1 MESMDSSREQDL
13 TKILEAFSRL
23 RQSQDWNTI
32 QELYFKP
39 QEKSIELQLLNE
51 SRSPKIDDSKLYKL
65 QGEWQRIRLNDAER
79 VIEILT
85 AELKG
90 IKQNYES

>member
-1 MESMDSSREQDL
+1 MEREQEL

-23 RQSQDWNTI
+23 RQTQDWSTV

-39 QEKSIELQLLNE
+39 QIVSIESQLLSE
-51 SRSPKIDDSKLYKL
+51 SQSPKIDDSKLYKL
-65 QGEWQRIRLNDAER
+65 QGEWQRVKLNDADR
-79 VIEILT
+79 VIERLT

-90 IKQNYES
+90 IKQNNQINYES

>member
-1 MESMDSSREQDL
+1 MEREQEL

-23 RQSQDWNTI
+23 RQTQDWNTV

-39 QEKSIELQLLNE
+39 QIDSIESQLLSE
-51 SRSPKIDDSKLYKL
+51 SQSSKVDDSKLYKL
-65 QGEWQRIRLNDAER
+65 QGEWQRVKLNDADK
-79 VIEILT
+79 VIERLT

>member
-1 MESMDSSREQDL
+1 MEQREQEL

-23 RQSQDWNTI
+23 RQTQDWNTI

-39 QEKSIELQLLNE
+39 QVLSIEQQVLNGGLSQE
-51 SRSPKIDDSKLYKL
+51 INIPELYRL
-65 QGEWQRIRLNDAER
+65 QGEWRRVRLNDMDR
-79 VIEILT
+79 VIERLT

-90 IKQNYES
+90 IKQSYES

>member
-1 MESMDSSREQDL
+1 MEQREQEL

-23 RQSQDWNTI
+23 RTTEDWNTI

-39 QEKSIELQLLNE
+39 QVLSIEQQVLNGGLSSE
-51 SRSPKIDDSKLYKL
+51 INTSELYRL
-65 QGEWQRIRLNDAER
+65 QGEWRRVRLNDMDR
-79 VIEILT
+79 VIERLI

-90 IKQNYES
+90 LKQTINES

>member
-1 MESMDSSREQDL
+1 MEREQEL

-23 RQSQDWNTI
+23 RQNQDWNTV

-39 QEKSIELQLLNE
+39 QEKSIELQLL
-51 SRSPKIDDSKLYKL
+51 SGSQSPKIDDSKLYKL
-65 QGEWQRIRLNDAER
+65 QGEWQRVKLNDADR
-79 VIEILT
+79 VIERLT

-90 IKQNYES
+90 IKQNNQINYES

>member
-1 MESMDSSREQDL
+1 MEQREQDL

-23 RQSQDWNTI
+23 RQTQDWNTV

-39 QEKSIELQLLNE
+39 QISSIESQLLTE
-51 SRSPKIDDSKLYKL
+51 SLSPKVEDSKLYRL
-65 QGEWQRIRLNDAER
+65 QGEWQRVKLNDADR
-79 VIEILT
+79 VIERLT

-90 IKQNYES
+90 IKQSIHES

>member
-1 MESMDSSREQDL
+1 MEREQEL

-23 RQSQDWNTI
+23 RQTQDWNTV

-39 QEKSIELQLLNE
+39 QEKSIELQMLSE
-51 SRSPKIDDSKLYKL
+51 SSYPKIDDSKLYKL
-65 QGEWQRIRLNDAER
+65 QGEWQRVKLNDADR
-79 VIEILT
+79 VIERLT